1 MLTATVL
8 ALLSAANELP
18 TSSTEFCE
26 LHVWQTENY
35 ISTAPAPYFAY
46 GGLGAAL
53 QSLHDSNYPADSV
66 VGVMDFELKAERL
79 KPLLEKVDWQGY
91 LGGNQ
96 VQVIV
101 EPQIIDKSFISK
113 ARSARVRNSQSQA
126 PCYAELYLS
135 DQSFEGGFI
144 KSHLFNNLTIR
155 DFRNGGYSTANA
167 IVWNQLKGFPAKD
180 EASLP
185 VARENFREAFVKN
198 IVKFLDKKFPRKP
211 SKD

>member
-1 MLTATVL
+1 MLIIPLL
-8 ALLSAANELP
+8 ALLSAANDMP
-18 TSSTEFCE
+18 TSSAGLCE

-35 ISTAPAPYFAY
+35 ISTSPAPYFAY

-53 QSLHDSNYPADSV
+53 QSLHDSNYPTDSV
-66 VGVMDFELKAERL
+66 VGVMDFEMKAERL
-79 KPLLEKVDWQGY
+79 KPLLEKVDWQTY
-91 LGGNQ
+91 LGGGQ

-101 EPQIIDKSFISK
+101 EPQIIDKSFIGK
-113 ARSARVRNSQSQA
+113 ARAARTRNSQSQA

-144 KSHLFNNLTIR
+144 KSHLFNNITIR
-155 DFRNGGYSTANA
+155 DFRNSGYFTANG

-198 IVKFLDKKFPRKP
+198 VVKFLDKKLPRP
-211 SKD
+211 RSKG